1 MRHLLRNKGAHT
13 MVNDSRSPIP
23 QVKYKNKGYIT
34 RDIKRAYR
42 TRPLNHITGQLI
54 KLTLHAVD
62 NNILHNLPI
71 LREDVRMAED
81 IYGPSIQ
88 HLKVKTVWCKI
99 KHVDPVNIP
108 SVPKTILD
116 NYKEVIIFCDLM
128 YINGIGFLNTIS
140 QHIMFATGSMVKIEK
155 LRTLQMG
162 SRSYISYTCSVASRL
177 HT

>member
-1 MRHLLRNKGAHT
+1 MTKTGFFYRDMSHLLNNKYVHIV
-13 MVNDSRSPIP
+13 VNNSLSPIK

-54 KLTLHAVD
+54 KLILHAVD

-108 SVPKTILD
+108 SVPKTIFD
-116 NYKEVIIFCDLM
+116 N
-128 YINGIGFLNTIS
+128 
-140 QHIMFATGSMVKIEK
+140 
-155 LRTLQMG
+155 
-162 SRSYISYTCSVASRL
+162 
-177 HT
+177 